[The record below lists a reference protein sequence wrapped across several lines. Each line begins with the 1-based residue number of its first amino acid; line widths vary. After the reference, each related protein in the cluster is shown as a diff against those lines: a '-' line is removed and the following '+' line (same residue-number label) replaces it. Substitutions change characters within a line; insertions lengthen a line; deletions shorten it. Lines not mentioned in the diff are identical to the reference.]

1 MRYTRLLLA
10 SVFFVS
16 IGSAPLAAQTSSV
29 MTDLCYDSNDP
40 QDVRLWSASAPGAVG
55 NNPCTDIPFL
65 RVFTP
70 HGLTPAGDVGI
81 IVMPGGG
88 YNQLIDTAEQSP
100 VGEYFANQLG
110 ITTFVLYYRL
120 VQANGTYR
128 YPVPMWDAQRAV
140 RLVRTNA
147 AQYGI
152 NPGKVGVF
160 GFSAGG
166 HLASTIAIHS
176 DTSFNETPQDSIDSA
191 DPRPDFLGLGYPVI
205 SMDPNQYAS
214 PNSLAHLLSGYTGTE
229 LTQLETYLSG
239 QEQVTSTT
247 PPTFLF
253 ESWDDAQISSQNSSL
268 FYEALNT
275 ANVPS
280 EGHIFQMGMHG
291 DGLAA
296 GQPEE
301 YIWPMLFRNWLVVRG
316 LLTAPWP
323 FEPVIA
329 GRSRYPQ

>member
-1 MRYTRLLLA
+1 M
-10 SVFFVS
+10 S
-16 IGSAPLAAQTSSV
+16 IGTSTLFGQASSV
-29 MTDLCYDSNDP
+29 KTARCYDPNDP
-40 QDVRLWSASAPGAVG
+40 KDIRLWPSDAPGAVG
-55 NNPCTDIPFL
+55 TDPCADIPFL
-65 RVFTP
+65 RMFKPDGAAPT
-70 HGLTPAGDVGI
+70 TTIGI

-88 YNQLIDTAEQSP
+88 YNQLTDKSEQTP
-100 VGEYFANQLG
+100 VANHFANKLG
-110 ITTFVLYYRL
+110 ITTFILYYRL

-140 RLVRTNA
+140 RLVRANA
-147 AQYGI
+147 AQYAI
-152 NPGKVGVF
+152 DPTKIGVF

-176 DTSFNETPQDSIDSA
+176 DTSFNLTTQDGIDST

-253 ESWDDAQISSQNSSL
+253 ESWDDMQISSQNSSL

-275 ANVPS
+275 AKVPA
-280 EGHIFQMGMHG
+280 EGHIFQKGLHG
-291 DGLAA
+291 DGLAV
-296 GQPEE
+296 GQEEE
-301 YIWPMLFRNWLVVRG
+301 YIWPSLFRNWLIVRG
-316 LLTAPWP
+316 LL
-323 FEPVIA
+323 
-329 GRSRYPQ
+329 PQRPTRGAETNIR

>member
-1 MRYTRLLLA
+1 MKLHNPILLA
-10 SVFFVS
+10 IVFLT
-16 IGSAPLAAQTSSV
+16 SARMTPLLAQVSSV
-29 MTDLCYDSNDP
+29 QTDACYDASDST
-40 QDVRLWSASAPGAVG
+40 DIRLWDDDAPGAVG
-55 NNPCTDIPFL
+55 TNPCTDIPFL
-65 RVFTP
+65 QVYTP
-70 HGLTPAGDVGI
+70 DGTVSASDIGI

-88 YNQLIDTAEQSP
+88 YNQLIDKKEQAP
-100 VGEYFANQLG
+100 VAKHFANKLG

-140 RLVRTNA
+140 RLVRSTA

-152 NPGKVGVF
+152 NPSKIGVF

-176 DTSFNETPQDSIDSA
+176 DTSFGLAPEDSVDSTNA
-191 DPRPDFLGLGYPVI
+191 APDFLGLGYPVI

-214 PNSLAHLLSGYTGTE
+214 PNSLAHLLSGYTGTQ

-239 QEQVTSTT
+239 QEQVTSAT

-275 ANVPS
+275 AKVPS
-280 EGHIFQMGMHG
+280 EGHIFRKGLHG

-296 GQPEE
+296 GQQEE
-301 YIWPMLFRNWLVVRG
+301 HVWPTLFRNWLVALG
-316 LLTAPWP
+316 LLP
-323 FEPVIA
+323 EPSTP
-329 GRSRYPQ
+329 GSTSN